1 MQRCSFIFIALT
13 SIVLLSSPA
22 YAADAMTPGQKRAFE
37 DVIRDYL
44 LKNPEILGEAMEAL
58 QQKRE
63 AAVQAQRDEVLSAV
77 RVELE
82 QDPSSPFAGNTD
94 GDVTIVEFFDY
105 QCGYCKQV
113 FPTIVELLKTDGMIR
128 YVFKEFPI
136 LGAPSVYATRAAL
149 AAWRLDP
156 KKYLDFHAALLAAK
170 GPLSDA
176 KVLGIASTNGFDSK
190 ALKVAMADPRIDVTI
205 NRNYVLAEKLRITG
219 TPAFIIGR
227 YFVPGAVDL
236 GTLKKLVADARK
248 K

>member
-13 SIVLLSSPA
+13 SMLLMMSPA
-22 YAADAMTPGQKRAFE
+22 YADDALTTGQKRAFE

-44 LKNPEILGEAMEAL
+44 LKNPEIIGEAMEAL
-58 QQKRE
+58 QRKRE
-63 AAVQAQRDEVLSAV
+63 AGVQAQRDEVLSAV

-82 QDPSSPFAGNTD
+82 QDPSAPSAGNPN

-113 FPTIVELLKTDGMIR
+113 FPEIVELLKTDGMIR
-128 YVFKEFPI
+128 YVFREFPI
-136 LGAPSVYATRAAL
+136 LGARSVYATRAAL
-149 AAWRLDP
+149 AAWRLEP
-156 KKYLDFHAALLAAK
+156 KKYLAFHSALMAAK

-176 KVLGIASTNGFDSK
+176 KILGLASISGFDSK
-190 ALKVAMADPRIDVTI
+190 ALKVAMADPRIDAAI
-205 NRNYVLAEKLRITG
+205 NRSYELAEKLRITG
-219 TPAFIIGR
+219 TPAFIVGR